1 MHLCPNYLRL
11 FYPKIITKRC
21 LIMHW
26 KRKFIHIEVHFIE
39 RETYYM
45 LDKLQ
50 TQSLFLQ
57 NSGQVF
63 VKQKQISPIKQLQKV
78 KAIKK
83 AAKN

>member
-1 MHLCPNYLRL
+1 
-11 FYPKIITKRC
+11 
-21 LIMHW
+21 
-26 KRKFIHIEVHFIE
+26 
-39 RETYYM
+39 M